1 MLLSSKYTELVERK
15 TNGYCFISF
24 SDLFPTYTATLHVKI
39 CCDMDILKEKKT
51 NNNHNNT

>member
-24 SDLFPTYTATLHVKI
+24 SDLFPSYTATLHVKI

-51 NNNHNNT
+51 NNNHNT